1 MIKRL
6 INWWDGRFE
15 RRFFAVFPPNINNP
29 HNENS
34 PYALSL
40 SGKLLLDHQL
50 PDDHHTLLENKY
62 LIKIPAITKKYLD
75 YTCHRCGNRVQRF
88 FASWPCGCGASCV
101 YCRKCVQMGRVA
113 FCSSLYIW
121 TGPGAFFP
129 RISEACAWEGELSRY
144 QGVASDRIMEA
155 VDERSRL
162 LVWAVCGAGKTEML
176 FAGLEKAFA
185 EGKRVCLTTPRA
197 DVVREL
203 KPRFESAFPD
213 VTIVARYGG
222 SEEVDEG
229 AQFLLA
235 TTHQLLYYARA
246 FDVMIIDEVDAFPYH
261 ADPMLPYS
269 TARAHKPDSTL
280 IYLTATPRLDL
291 NIRSHLTLLP
301 TVFVPQRFHGHPLP
315 VPAFRASFDLKKR
328 NVPKALKV
336 WLIEKRKEG
345 RRVLLFAPTIEKAET
360 LKGELAGSI
369 SAHSEDPDR
378 EEKIRRFRQE
388 EVDLLI
394 TTTILE
400 RGVTFPSIDVAVL
413 GAGHDVF
420 DEAALVQIAG
430 RAGRSPQDPD
440 GDVVFF
446 HDGVSDAMVNA
457 RDSIRKMNKLAEK
470 GGV

>member
-1 MIKRL
+1 M
-6 INWWDGRFE
+6 
-15 RRFFAVFPPNINNP
+15 
-29 HNENS
+29 
-34 PYALSL
+34 
-40 SGKLLLDHQL
+40 
-50 PDDHHTLLENKY
+50 
-62 LIKIPAITKKYLD
+62 
-75 YTCHRCGNRVQRF
+75 
-88 FASWPCGCGASCV
+88 
-101 YCRKCVQMGRVA
+101 QMGRVSC
-113 FCSSLYIW
+113 CSYLYIW
-121 TGPGAFFP
+121 SGQLVGFP
-129 RISEACAWEGELSRY
+129 RVERACAWEGELSWY
-144 QGVASDRIMEA
+144 QSVASERIVEA
-155 VDERSRL
+155 VDGQSHL

-176 FAGLEKAFA
+176 FAGLERAFA
-185 EGKRVCLTTPRA
+185 EGKRVCLATPRA

-203 KPRFESAFPD
+203 RPRFESAFPN
-213 VTIVARYGG
+213 VSIVARYGG

-269 TARAHKPDSTL
+269 TARALKPEATL

-291 NIRSHLTLLP
+291 RIRSHLNLLP

-315 VPAFRASFDLKKR
+315 VPVFHASFDLKKR
-328 NVPKALKV
+328 NVPKALKT
-336 WLIEKRKEG
+336 WLIEKKKAD
-345 RRVLLFAPTIEKAET
+345 RRVLLFAPTIEKAEK
-360 LKGELAGSI
+360 LKGEIPGSI

-378 EEKIRRFRQE
+378 ENKIRRFRQE

-413 GAGHDVF
+413 DASHDVF

-430 RAGRSPQDPD
+430 RAGRSPEDPD

-446 HDGVSDAMVNA
+446 HDGASDAMVNA

-470 GGV
+470 GGE

>member
-6 INWWDGRFE
+6 INWWDGRYDRQFL
-15 RRFFAVFPPNINNP
+15 VVSPLSPNDSTD
-29 HNENS
+29 EQS
-34 PYALSL
+34 PYSLTL
-40 SGKLLLDHQL
+40 SGKLLLEHQL
-50 PDDHHTLLENKY
+50 PVDKDELIQKKY
-62 LIKIPAITKKYLD
+62 LTKIPAITKKHFD

-88 FASWPCGCGASCV
+88 FGSWPCRCGDCV
-101 YCRKCVQMGRVA
+101 YCRKCVVMGRVS

-121 TGPGAFFP
+121 TGPRASFP
-129 RISEACAWEGELSRY
+129 CLSNACAWEGELSRY
-144 QGVASDRIMEA
+144 QRTASGRIREA

-185 EGKRVCLTTPRA
+185 EGKRVCLATPRA

-203 KPRFESAFPD
+203 RPRFARAFPD
-213 VTIVARYGG
+213 IKIVARYGG

-261 ADPMLPYS
+261 SDPMLPYS
-269 TARAHKPDSTL
+269 SARALKTDGSL

-291 NIRSHLTLLP
+291 KIRSHLNILP

-315 VPAFRASFDLKKR
+315 VPVFRSSFDLKR
-328 NVPKALKV
+328 RVVPKGLKV
-336 WLIEKRKEG
+336 WLQEKKKAG
-345 RRVLLFAPTIEKAET
+345 RRVLLFASTIEKAEKLT
-360 LKGELAGSI
+360 IELPGSI
-369 SAHSEDPDR
+369 AAHSEDPER
-378 EEKIRRFRQE
+378 ETKIQRFRE
-388 EVDLLI
+388 KEVDLLI

-413 GAGHDVF
+413 DAGHDVF

-430 RAGRSPQDPD
+430 RAGRSPDDPS

-446 HDGVSDAMVNA
+446 HNGASDGMVNA
-457 RDSIRKMNKLAEK
+457 RDSIRRMNKLAEK
-470 GGV
+470 GAE